1 MLSSANLMIICE
13 GINVR
18 EMRVR
23 VSAQDQPPASMET
36 TDKQQQQQQTR
47 SPSSHGSPSRSNGA
61 IHRNRLPEVKELA
74 IQATNKENNKLE
86 TRRLRSNTVTT
97 NGQLSHQLHK
107 QKQQQHANGNAW
119 YDGVDGA
126 DSRLFDNNPM
136 DIAKQTTWPM
146 KQEPNLVTDINNDI
160 NRAVTGMTA
169 NTTNTQF
176 TQATTSYQQ
185 QQHQHQQHSLSA
197 NMITIDSDSSR
208 RADAAIIMQGPIK
221 LRFPDTAIS
230 DECQL
235 RLRLCNPTQAPMR
248 IHTRCEVEPQGG
260 SLPVSFT
267 CPVSGVYIHPRSYV
281 IVPIIFRPTVV
292 GRHRG
297 QAIIRVSGGSH
308 RIQVQLQGTAVTSN
322 WIT

>member
-13 GINVR
+13 GIYVR
-18 EMRVR
+18 EMRIR
-23 VSAQDQPPASMET
+23 VSAQDQLQSSMET
-36 TDKQQQQQQTR
+36 TDKQQQQQQNL
-47 SPSSHGSPSRSNGA
+47 SPSRHGSPSRSNGG
-61 IHRNRLPEVKELA
+61 IHRSRLPEVKELA
-74 IQATNKENNKLE
+74 DQPTIKENKPE
-86 TRRLRSNTVTT
+86 IRRLRANTITTTT
-97 NGQLSHQLHK
+97 NGQQPHRLHK
-107 QKQQQHANGNAW
+107 HTNDNAW
-119 YDGVDGA
+119 YDGADGA
-126 DSRLFDNNPM
+126 DSRLLDNPT

-146 KQEPNLVTDINNDI
+146 NQEPDLITDTNNDI
-160 NRAVTGMTA
+160 NRAATGMTA

-176 TQATTSYQQ
+176 TQGTINYQQ
-185 QQHQHQQHSLSA
+185 QQQHSLSA
-197 NMITIDSDSSR
+197 NMITVDSDSSR
-208 RADAAIIMQGPIK
+208 RADAAIIMQGPVK

-260 SLPVSFT
+260 SLPVAFA

-308 RIQVQLQGTAVTSN
+308 RIQVQLQGTAVITN
-322 WIT
+322 WTT